1 MMIKNNNNPVDGVH
15 GAHGAHKQGAFP
27 SVSDQAGV

>member
-15 GAHGAHKQGAFP
+15 GAHGAHKEGAFP
-27 SVSDQAGV
+27 SVADQAGV

>member
-1 MMIKNNNNPVDGVH
+1 MIKNNNNPVDGVH

>member
-1 MMIKNNNNPVDGVH
+1 MIKNNNNPVDGVH

-27 SVSDQAGV
+27 SVSDQVGV

>member
-15 GAHGAHKQGAFP
+15 GVHGAHKQGAFP
-27 SVSDQAGV
+27 SVSDQVGV

>member
-27 SVSDQAGV
+27 SVSDQVGV

>member
-1 MMIKNNNNPVDGVH
+1 MVIKNNNNPVDGVH